1 MRYHAG
7 FTLLEVLIA
16 VAITASIGVGAV
28 QLLSSIIDTKQA
40 TDIRSEKLASLQRF
54 NLAISRDIEQLINRP
69 VRDIYGD
76 TQEALLLDSGD
87 YPLEFTRTG
96 WRNSPVAQ
104 DPRSELQRVAYRTED
119 IDSDECESA
128 RVRLQSWGILE
139 PEGECLVRYYWPMLD
154 QAPDAEPYTQVVLEL
169 VDQLDIELLVSE
181 QAASSGG
188 DDPAQSRDWYSAW
201 PALNASQSATLTPVA
216 MRWRISMPEIGEIER
231 LWLLPW
237 GEF

>member
-1 MRYHAG
+1 MHKQAG

-104 DPRSELQRVAYRTED
+104 DPRSELQRIAYRTED

-128 RVRLQSWGILE
+128 RVRLQSWGVTE

-169 VDQLDIELLVSE
+169 VDQLEIELLVEE
-181 QAASSGG
+181 QAASGG
-188 DDPAQSRDWYSAW
+188 ETSQAQSRDWYAAW
-201 PALNASQSATLTPVA
+201 PALNVSETATLTPVA

>member
-1 MRYHAG
+1 MRARG
-7 FTLLEVLIA
+7 FTLLEVLVA
-16 VAITASIGVGAV
+16 VAITAMIGVGAT
-28 QLLSSIIDTKQA
+28 QLLANIIDSRRI
-40 TDIRSEKLASLQRF
+40 TDIRAEQLASLQRF
-54 NLAISRDIEQLINRP
+54 NMVVSRDIEQIINRGI
-69 VRDIYGD
+69 RDQYGD
-76 TQEALLLDSGD
+76 PQPALLLNNGD

-104 DPRSELQRVAYRTED
+104 DPRSELQRIAYRTED

-128 RVRLQSWGILE
+128 RVRLQSWGVTE

-169 VDQLDIELLVSE
+169 VDQLEIELLVEE
-181 QAASSGG
+181 QAASSGESSQ
-188 DDPAQSRDWYSAW
+188 AQSRDWYAAW
-201 PALNASQSATLTPVA
+201 PALNVSEAATLTPVA
-216 MRWRISMPEIGEIER
+216 MRWRIRMAEIGEIER